1 MYYDEV
7 AHAET
12 VPCSKALGLQ
22 QTIPTLIIRQAIT
35 WKEKKQQKTLN
46 CKKIKSK
53 HINIHQKKPTQLH

>member
-22 QTIPTLIIRQAIT
+22 QTIPTLIIRQTIT
-35 WKEKKQQKTLN
+35 WKEKKQQKNFELQEN
-46 CKKIKSK
+46 
-53 HINIHQKKPTQLH
+53 